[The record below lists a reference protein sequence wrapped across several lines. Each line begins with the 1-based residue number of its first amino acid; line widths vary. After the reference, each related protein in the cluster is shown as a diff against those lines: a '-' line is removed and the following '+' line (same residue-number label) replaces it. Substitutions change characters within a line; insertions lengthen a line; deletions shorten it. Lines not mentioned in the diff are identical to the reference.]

1 SGDREPLLRVV
12 DGRGE
17 ERLEGKL
24 PEPAPHRVPAGHA
37 SRNGDGQDAILG
49 HLREPAATQEVERH
63 RCRRPA
69 ARVQTVEPSGLRL
82 VDDGEEVSADAV
94 AHRLDHPQ
102 HGVGG
107 DGRIDG
113 VPAELE
119 HLCPRSPGED
129 PAALALGA
137 RAWALAEGPERV
149 TTMEGPC
156 GSGGTPA
163 APGSPQPTAA
173 SRARLPRIQLVC
185 RSRCA
190 AWIREIVFIERSRA
204 VHRKAPGRRMA
215 RGRGR
220 KATVRRM
227 PRLEMLEAAQL
238 DGLWFHD
245 LRRSFVTRARKAG
258 ISESV
263 VMRMSGHK
271 TRAVFDRYNV
281 VDESDLRIAVGTLD
295 QLGRVLD

>member
-1 SGDREPLLRVV
+1 MA
-12 DGRGE
+12 
-17 ERLEGKL
+17 K
-24 PEPAPHRVPAGHA
+24 
-37 SRNGDGQDAILG
+37 
-49 HLREPAATQEVERH
+49 
-63 RCRRPA
+63 
-69 ARVQTVEPSGLRL
+69 
-82 VDDGEEVSADAV
+82 
-94 AHRLDHPQ
+94 
-102 HGVGG
+102 
-107 DGRIDG
+107 
-113 VPAELE
+113 
-119 HLCPRSPGED
+119 RSPPMPSLIGSTT
-129 PAALALGA
+129 PSTALAAMAASTAFPPSSSTCAPALEA
-137 RAWALAEGPERV
+137 RTWLLATIPKRG
-149 TTMEGPC
+149 TTMERPC

-163 APGSPQPTAA
+163 AQASPQPTAA

-295 QLGRVLD
+295 QLGRVLDTVAEKGPQKHQSPAE